1 MDNNTLLIFLLAVA
15 ALLLLFI
22 IIGRV
27 FAPIRKIQDG
37 IKYKIKEINKGIS
50 DKKEQKRM
58 EIEQKRREEY
68 EQLKL
73 KQKENEFFIKNTKE
87 RLSCLQKTFKEFE
100 DLEKQSAVI
109 YDELE
114 EKTNQMEKLR
124 ENPGKFIFKIF
135 NTWKIKKLTAQCDKQ
150 KQLIEDS
157 EKIIIDKKEEIKF
170 SIGEL
175 LDSFN

>member
-1 MDNNTLLIFLLAVA
+1 MDNNSLIIILLVIT
-15 ALLLLFI
+15 ALLLVFFVV
-22 IIGRV
+22 GRI
-27 FAPIRKIQDG
+27 FAPIRKIHDG
-37 IKYKIKEINKGIS
+37 IKFKVKEINKSIS

-58 EIEQKRREEY
+58 ETEQKRKEEY
-68 EQLKL
+68 EKLKL

-100 DLEKQSAVI
+100 DLEKLSAII

-114 EKTNQMEKLR
+114 EKTNQIEKLK
-124 ENPGKFIFKIF
+124 EKPGKFIFKII
-135 NTWKIKKLTAQCDKQ
+135 NAWKIKKLTIQCDKQ
-150 KQLIEDS
+150 KQQIENS